1 MPRDDF
7 PTFRSS
13 MRRLLPPTRRNR
25 ADALFLATIAEV
37 RNAVQPLLDGSDP
50 TLLAE
55 DGSLPGLPRLDRV
68 KLGNGHVMIVTEYNP
83 HKPANCYTGVLENGT
98 GKQYVFG
105 PKHRP
110 VKLGTVNEGHP
121 ALLNLATRAGVEADA
136 PSKPV
141 VSALLKAMDDGDAA
155 AVKTL
160 TGVLRGMGY

>member
-1 MPRDDF
+1 MQDERFFDHGMDDF
-7 PTFRSS
+7 GRRKSPRGGTLFGSS
-13 MRRLLPPTRRNR
+13 AVAAPKR
-25 ADALFLATIAEV
+25 EV
-37 RNAVQPLLDGSDP
+37 F
-50 TLLAE
+50 E
-55 DGSLPGLPRLDRV
+55 RLDRV